1 MVTGPAQA
9 GATGLIRSL
18 TARYTL
24 ACPVTVLPNSDLD
37 RNRTFHS
44 PKENAVTML
53 AEIVDVVI
61 GVDTHKHTHTA
72 AAVNTTGAALEHTTE
87 STDPDG
93 YAALVDMADRHGG
106 LRAWAIEGANGYGA
120 GLARFL
126 AERGEWVIELDRPA
140 RPARRHG
147 AKSDEIDAVRAAR
160 EALAREHLA
169 EPRCDGE
176 RAALSVRLTAR
187 RSAVDATT
195 TAQRQ
200 LHALVVAAP
209 ETLRGRLRGKTTT
222 EMTRTCARL
231 RIDARW
237 DTMTRE
243 TAVVLRTLARRVQA
257 LNDEAHGHERAILKL
272 VRAWRPDL
280 LDQFGVGP
288 IVAAVVLCAWSHP
301 GRIRSD
307 AAFAMLAGTAP
318 IPASS
323 GLTNRHRLNR
333 SGDRQLNRAIHTIV
347 LSRLRFDP
355 TTRAYAERR
364 RADGLTD
371 REIKRCVKRYV
382 TRQLYRQ
389 LENPPSPLDKP

>member
-1 MVTGPAQA
+1 
-9 GATGLIRSL
+9 
-18 TARYTL
+18 
-24 ACPVTVLPNSDLD
+24 
-37 RNRTFHS
+37 
-44 PKENAVTML
+44 ML
-53 AEIVDVVI
+53 AEIVDIVI

-72 AAVNTTGAALEHTTE
+72 AAVNTTGSPLECVTE
-87 STDPDG
+87 PTDPDG
-93 YAALVDMADRHGG
+93 YAALVAMADRHGG

-140 RPARRHG
+140 RPARRRG

-176 RAALSVRLTAR
+176 RAALAVRLAAR

-195 TAQRQ
+195 TTQRQ

-209 ETLRGRLRGKTTT
+209 EPLRGRLRHKTTT

-243 TAVVLRTLARRVQA
+243 TAAVLRTLARRITT
-257 LNDEAHGHERAILKL
+257 LHNESREHERAILDL

-333 SGDRQLNRAIHTIV
+333 SGDRQLNRAIHTIM
-347 LSRLRFDP
+347 LTRLRHDP
-355 TTRAYAERR
+355 ATRDYVERR
-364 RADGLTD
+364 RSEGLTD
-371 REIKRCVKRYV
+371 REIKRCLKRYI

-389 LENPPSPLDKP
+389 LEHGPS